1 VAAGRAPGLAIP
13 IEQSLT
19 CVQPLYLAAAEQGAL
34 PQPRRVIVAH
44 GNAIAMTPTL
54 EESLA
59 TIFGG
64 GPPAPVSTAA
74 PAPPRDAAPAPLAR
88 QAWGPG

>member
-1 VAAGRAPGLAIP
+1 MAAGRAPGLAIP

-19 CVQPLYLAAAEQGAL
+19 CVQPLYLSAAEQGAL
-34 PQPRRVIVAH
+34 PEPRRVIVAH

-64 GPPAPVSTAA
+64 GPPRCRRPRQRRRVT
-74 PAPPRDAAPAPLAR
+74 PPPRRWPAR
-88 QAWGPG
+88 RGGPG